1 MDIDKDFIRGLGIPP
16 NEKTPKSKM
25 GSIDVELPS
34 EEETVSSKPIAT
46 TPDEAILAM
55 EANSIITE
63 KPNDVVETE
72 ESATIIVAT
81 EKKNMSDETEP
92 STSVLPVSEE
102 SFELIATIGDNVEKL
117 LGELTALRASVLH
130 FDGYDK
136 AVDTLKRSLAA
147 NQRNE
152 ENIYKELEVY
162 RKNQYYTYIRPFL
175 EFLISL
181 LTDLLSSLK
190 QYEDDKDEFIESHGQ
205 EMYNEIINL
214 HKYYTQQ
221 IESQLQIQGVEVIHF
236 ETGTPFIATE
246 QIISKTILTDDSN
259 LSGIVGKIDSACYKF
274 EEKVLKKAKV
284 HVYKYKPTDN
294 K

>member
-16 NEKTPKSKM
+16 DDKPTKSKM
-25 GSIDVELPS
+25 GTIDVELPID
-34 EEETVSSKPIAT
+34 EEALTSKPIAT
-46 TPDEAILAM
+46 TPDEALLAM
-55 EANSIITE
+55 EANPFVSE
-63 KPNDVVETE
+63 KPNVVVETE
-72 ESATIIVAT
+72 ESASIIVET
-81 EKKNMSDETEP
+81 EKKNMADEPE
-92 STSVLPVSEE
+92 STTSTPPVLEKSH
-102 SFELIATIGDNVEKL
+102 ELIATIGDNVEKL
-117 LGELTALRASVLH
+117 FGELTALKAMVSH

-152 ENIYKELEVY
+152 ENIYKELETY
-162 RKNQYYTYIRPFL
+162 KKNQYYTYIRPFL
-175 EFLISL
+175 EFLINL
-181 LTDLLSSLK
+181 LTDLLGSLK

-214 HKYYTQQ
+214 HQYYAQQ
-221 IESQLQIQGVEVIHF
+221 IESQLQIQGVEVIHY

-246 QIISKTILTDDSN
+246 QIITKTILTEDSS
-259 LSGIVGKIDSACYKF
+259 LSGTIGKVDSACYKF

-284 HVYKYKPTDN
+284 HVYKCKPTES

>member
-16 NEKTPKSKM
+16 DDKPPKSKM
-25 GSIDVELPS
+25 GTIDVELPI
-34 EEETVSSKPIAT
+34 EEETLTSKPIAT

-55 EANSIITE
+55 EANPFVSE
-63 KPNDVVETE
+63 RPNDIVETE
-72 ESATIIVAT
+72 ESATIIVET
-81 EKKNMSDETEP
+81 EKKDMSDEPES
-92 STSVLPVSEE
+92 STSALPVSEE
-102 SFELIATIGDNVEKL
+102 SLELITTIGDNVEKL
-117 LGELTALRASVLH
+117 LGELTALRASVSH

-152 ENIYKELEVY
+152 ENIYKELETY
-162 RKNQYYTYIRPFL
+162 KKNQYYTYIRPFL
-175 EFLISL
+175 EFLINL
-181 LTDLLSSLK
+181 LTDLLGSMK

-214 HKYYTQQ
+214 HKYYAQQ
-221 IESQLQIQGVEVIHF
+221 IESQLQIQGVEVIHY
-236 ETGTPFIATE
+236 ENSTPFIATE
-246 QIISKTILTDDSN
+246 QIISKTILTEDSS
-259 LSGIVGKIDSACYKF
+259 LSGTVGKVDSACYKF

-284 HVYKYKPTDN
+284 HVYKCKPTES